1 MNGEAIEFD
10 VIVVGAGGSGLCCAA
25 EAAAHGA
32 KVLVVEKAPKI
43 GGTTSWA
50 VGAYTSSATPHQR
63 RAGIDD
69 DPDRHFADMDLVNAG
84 GKDRDNL
91 ALRGL
96 LTHGAPDTFQW
107 LLDLGVAF
115 IGPNPEPP
123 HTRPRMHNA
132 VPGAAALIYYLDR
145 RCRKLGVTIR
155 CDASL
160 EDIVMEGGS
169 ARGVVV
175 GHPDGSKTT
184 YRARRGVVLGSG
196 DFAASKEIRAR
207 YFGQAVVNAEPVY
220 KYNTGTPLQIAER
233 LGARIV
239 NGDYTAF
246 YIPRMRFVPPRK
258 ASWSLRLPPS
268 KAVAGLIQI
277 GWNVLPQAIMRPF
290 IMRFV
295 TTVLGPEP
303 NLFKQGA
310 VLVNSSGKLIDVD
323 LASIAHNLALD
334 PGNKGF
340 IIFDD
345 TVARR
350 FEAWPNFISTAPG
363 IAYAYRRDYRAARRD
378 IYFES
383 HSIAALAGKIGADP
397 ATLRAS
403 IEAHNRRRGDAGRLS
418 TPPFVALGPVR
429 GYINAMEGG
438 LAVDNDLAVLG
449 ADNQPIPGLFAAGS
463 AGQGGVLLDGH
474 GHHIAWACVSGRHA
488 ARSILG
494 IDSPH

>member
-1 MNGEAIEFD
+1 MSEETTQFD

-25 EAAAHGA
+25 EAASLGA

-63 RAGIDD
+63 RAGVDD
-69 DPDRHFADMDLVNAG
+69 DPDRHFADMDLVNAA
-84 GKDRDNL
+84 GKRADNL
-91 ALRGL
+91 GLRRL
-96 LTHGAPDTFQW
+96 LTHEAPDTFRW
-107 LLDLGVAF
+107 LLDLGVEF

-132 VPGAAALIYYLDR
+132 VPGAAALIYYLNR
-145 RCRKLGVTIR
+145 RCRQLGVTIR

-160 EDIVMEGGS
+160 DDIVMAGGR
-169 ARGVVV
+169 ACGVVV
-175 GHPDGSKTT
+175 ARSDGSKTT
-184 YRARRGVVLGSG
+184 YRAGRGVVLASG

-207 YFGQAVVNAEPVY
+207 YFGQAVVNAEAVY
-220 KYNTGTPLQIAER
+220 KYNTGEPLQIAER
-233 LGARIV
+233 LGAHIV

-246 YIPRMRFVPPRK
+246 YIPRMRFVPPSK
-258 ASWSLRLPPS
+258 ATWLLRLPPS
-268 KAVAGLIQI
+268 KTVARMIRF
-277 GWNVLPQAIMRPF
+277 GWNVMPQAVMRPF

-310 VLVNSSGKLIDVD
+310 ALVNASGKLVDVD
-323 LASIAHNLALD
+323 LDNIAHNLALD

-340 IIFDD
+340 IVLDD
-345 TVARR
+345 TIARR

-363 IAYAYRRDYRAARRD
+363 IAYAYLRDYRAARRD
-378 IYFES
+378 IYFEAG
-383 HSIAALAGKIGADP
+383 SIAALAAKIGADP
-397 ATLRAS
+397 ATMQSA
-403 IEAHNRRRGDAGRLS
+403 IATHNQRHADAGRLV
-418 TPPFVALGPVR
+418 TPPFVALGLVR

-438 LAVDNDLAVLG
+438 LAVNDDLAVLG
-449 ADNQPIPGLFAAGS
+449 RDNQPIPGLFAAGS

-474 GHHIAWACVSGRHA
+474 GHHITWACVSGRHA
-488 ARSILG
+488 GRSVLG
-494 IDSPH
+494 AVRHH